1 MTEDQMAGWQHRLNR
16 LGFEQSPGDSEGQGS
31 LVCCSPWGLKGSDML
46 YRPNKNNSCVLIS
59 GSDLSPG
66 DSCVERA
73 DGAERCGWNPSSM
86 MSSQLANLAVAEQ
99 VKWCR
104 NAHF

>member
-1 MTEDQMAGWQHRLNR
+1 MSQVQETVKDREAWRAAVHGVSKGQTCFIGHTKTTAIGGAKQLNLIQTEL
-16 LGFEQSPGDSEGQGS
+16 P
-31 LVCCSPWGLKGSDML
+31 
-46 YRPNKNNSCVLIS
+46 CVLIS
-59 GSDLSPG
+59 GSDPSPG

-99 VKWCR
+99 VKWGR